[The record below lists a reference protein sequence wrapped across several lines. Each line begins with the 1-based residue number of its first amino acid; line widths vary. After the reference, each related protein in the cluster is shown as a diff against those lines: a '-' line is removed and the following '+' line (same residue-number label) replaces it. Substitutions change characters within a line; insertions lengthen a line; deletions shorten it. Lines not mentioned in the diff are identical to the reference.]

1 MYVCTHSD
9 ALSQSTHAHTLTLS
23 TLTHTHSHTHRTRR
37 GSHSRILSHSI
48 ILSHSL
54 ILSHAQDK
62 TGFRTKSDCEVVVH
76 MYKEI
81 GEDVASHLDGVCVCV
96 FVRMCLDV
104 CVYVCA
110 CATRVCVHVC
120 ACATRVCV
128 HVCVRS
134 ARLMCVFFFLQIS
147 FSYTA
152 LHTTRDPKS

>member
-1 MYVCTHSD
+1 M
-9 ALSQSTHAHTLTLS
+9 
-23 TLTHTHSHTHRTRR
+23 
-37 GSHSRILSHSI
+37 
-48 ILSHSL
+48 
-54 ILSHAQDK
+54 
-62 TGFRTKSDCEVVVH
+62 H

-120 ACATRVCV
+120 
-128 HVCVRS
+128 VRS

-152 LHTTRDPKS
+152 LHTTRDPKSFLKRRSGNLPILLVTEESITSWYILDFTPPFSKNLLVQLQTHCLPCCSVWGPL